1 MVDLT
6 HLQQIARVVRDE
18 NGKKVVQ
25 IPFELWEELLGQIEH
40 QPSQIE
46 QIMAV
51 LREFE
56 SEPDD
61 KSDEWWDEFNAFLK
75 ANRLNFEERDLG
87 FDNE

>member
-6 HLQQIARVVRDE
+6 HLQQAARVVKDE
-18 NGKKVVQ
+18 NGNEVVQ
-25 IPFELWEELLGQIEH
+25 IPRELWEEVIGQFEP

-46 QIMAV
+46 QIMEV

-56 SEPDD
+56 NEPDD
-61 KSDEWWDEFNAFLK
+61 KSDEWWDEFNEFLK

-87 FDNE
+87 FDDL

>member
-1 MVDLT
+1 V
-6 HLQQIARVVRDE
+6 
-18 NGKKVVQ
+18 
-25 IPFELWEELLGQIEH
+25 WEEALGEIEP

-46 QIMAV
+46 QSMEV

-87 FDNE
+87 FDNA